1 MTSLVP
7 VLSTFS
13 AFIQALHGAKRI
25 IAVAGAGMSTP
36 CGIPDF
42 RSKEGLYALAEEQGI
57 DTTYGLGQPED
68 LFSIEFFE
76 HCPDAFFA
84 FASKNLLPPSSD
96 GFKPSLT
103 HLFLKELDKRGKLLR
118 VYTQNVDGIEI
129 ACGLDAERV
138 VQCHGTLATA
148 TCRECKARYMLA
160 DIKEALSRGEVPR
173 CTRKTGKVAAV
184 EVPVRRSGRKRK
196 RTAEGGSGALD
207 PTLCNGVVKPDI
219 TFFGEPVCAS
229 VAKRLT
235 KDRWV
240 EIHAK
245 IGALHAGRR
254 PELHPHATCPTS
266 R

>member
-1 MTSLVP
+1 MPTLEAFVQ
-7 VLSTFS
+7 VLRE
-13 AFIQALHGAKRI
+13 AKRVV
-25 IAVAGAGMSTP
+25 AVAGAGISTP

-84 FASKNLLPPSSD
+84 FASKNLLPPSGS
-96 GFKPSLT
+96 GFTPSLT

-118 VYTQNVDGIEI
+118 VYTQNVDGIEV
-129 ACGLDAERV
+129 ACGLNAKRV

-148 TCRECKARYMLA
+148 TCRDCKARYKLK
-160 DIKEALSRGEVPR
+160 DIKEALSRGEIPR
-173 CTRKTGKVAAV
+173 CPRKTGKVAPAA
-184 EVPVRRSGRKRK
+184 VPVRRSGRKRK
-196 RTAEGGSGALD
+196 RKISGGEGGREALD

-219 TFFGEPVCAS
+219 TFFGEPVSGA

-235 KDRWV
+235 EDR
-240 EIHAK
+240 
-245 IGALHAGRR
+245 
-254 PELHPHATCPTS
+254 
-266 R
+266 